1 MKRVQQGF
9 TLIELMIVVAIIAI
23 LAAIAIPA
31 YQQYINE
38 SKVTKCQAHFEE
50 GVNVVKAYQ
59 AKLLAQ
65 RTRQGLNFV
74 DPLAAAGGVAADQ
87 AWIDAVINPDARFD
101 PEGSFPA
108 YQAAGAANP
117 TTCSIGIGVAPAAS
131 GAANSFDVTLT
142 LGGLPDGYDPA
153 GDQSGFVV
161 NPVGANNPGAIVVL
175 DDSTIVQ

>member
-1 MKRVQQGF
+1 MKRVQAGF

-65 RTRQGLNFV
+65 RTRQGAAFV
-74 DPLAAAGGVAADQ
+74 DPLLADGGIANDQ
-87 AWIDAVINPDARFD
+87 AWIDAVINPDGRPD
-101 PEGSFPA
+101 PEGGGPA
-108 YQAAGAANP
+108 YMPAGGAVPN
-117 TTCSIGIGVAPAAS
+117 TCTIGIAVAPAAS
-131 GAANSFDVTLT
+131 GALNAFDVTLS
-142 LGGLPDGYDPA
+142 LGVPPGYDPA
-153 GDQSGFVV
+153 GDQSGFAP
-161 NPVGANNPGAIVVL
+161 NPLGAINPGAIVVL
-175 DDSTIVQ
+175 DDSSIVQ